1 MWSVVGQTSLW
12 QSAQWVGFS
21 AAWAAVRKPPEKTA
35 DSWPVTCWE
44 DWWIDSTREEVTT
57 RPDCRATCA
66 SLREHLSQFSRRSIR
81 QCVRRLCARRVHH
94 KKGDKKYP
102 TTPRTTWPDPNYQT
116 DRGVWTRWYAETWSE
131 GCCHSR
137 GHYGVLTAIWS
148 EPPVSFERRRT
159 ASQTDDPTERTYGD
173 QWTSAGGCKD
183 DEPRLC
189 TPDPAWHY

>member
-21 AAWAAVRKPPEKTA
+21 AAWAAVRRPPDRTA

-44 DWWIDSTREEVTT
+44 DWWIDSTRDEVTT

-94 KKGDKKYP
+94 KGGHEVSHDPKDQVTRPELSNRQRSLDKVV
-102 TTPRTTWPDPNYQT
+102 RRDLI
-116 DRGVWTRWYAETWSE
+116 RGVLSFQGTLWCFDRHLVRATSKFWATTNCKSDRWP
-131 GCCHSR
+131 HR
-137 GHYGVLTAIWS
+137 KNL
-148 EPPVSFERRRT
+148 RR
-159 ASQTDDPTERTYGD
+159 SVDE
-173 QWTSAGGCKD
+173 CK
-183 DEPRLC
+183 
-189 TPDPAWHY
+189 WV